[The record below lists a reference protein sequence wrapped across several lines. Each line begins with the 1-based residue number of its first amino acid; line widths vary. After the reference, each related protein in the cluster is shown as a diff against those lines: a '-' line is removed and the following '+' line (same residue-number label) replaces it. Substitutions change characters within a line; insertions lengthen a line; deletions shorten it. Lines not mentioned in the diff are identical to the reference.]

1 MVNIRKYFSTK
12 KSREGVLSVLLF
24 AINKYILMVRYM
36 QLINALLVSTFA
48 GLSTMIGTLVIF
60 FKFKEKNITK
70 FITASLS
77 FSLSIMIGISITDLI
92 PESTYILLSNYG
104 IPKGIIITLVL
115 FIIGI
120 ILIKYINNLITKAET
135 NKNDLYKLGILN
147 MLALILHNFPEGI
160 ATFMSSYKDL
170 NLGIKLAVAIAFHNI
185 PEGISIAVP
194 IYYATKSKKNAL
206 IKTFL
211 SGIAE
216 PIGAILAY
224 IFLSRYITDNL
235 ISLIL
240 ILVAG
245 IMITLA
251 IEGILPKAQKYKQ
264 KKYLYLG
271 LIIGAILTIFN
282 YFMFQ

>member
-1 MVNIRKYFSTK
+1 
-12 KSREGVLSVLLF
+12 
-24 AINKYILMVRYM
+24 M
-36 QLINALLVSTFA
+36 QLFNALLVSTFA
-48 GLSTMIGTLVIF
+48 GLSTMIGAIVIF

-70 FITASLS
+70 FITASFA
-77 FSLSIMIGISITDLI
+77 FSLSIMIGISITDLL

-104 IPKGIIITLVL
+104 LTKGIIFTLVL
-115 FIIGI
+115 FIIGV
-120 ILIKYINNLITKAET
+120 ILIKYLNNLITKAEA

-160 ATFMSSYKDL
+160 ATFMSSYKDI

-216 PIGAILAY
+216 PIGAVLAY
-224 IFLSRYITDNL
+224 IFLSKYITDNL

-240 ILVAG
+240 VLVAG

-271 LIIGAILTIFN
+271 LIIGTILIIFN